1 MTLESKIK
9 EQYGKRNFKDNLYSG
24 TYSDLAEIEK
34 NNKAK
39 TLLRNFLGDNSDKT
53 ILEIGAGH
61 GGNIPMLLSAGFK
74 LENIFVNELLPE
86 RIENIKRNYPG
97 VKLFEGDALLIDFPR
112 KFDCV
117 FQSTVFTSIL
127 NREDRITL
135 AGKMWDLVKPGGII
149 FWYDFIYNNPKN
161 PDVRKVSIKE
171 VKGLF
176 KNAVQSRIHRVTLAP
191 PIGRKV
197 GRLYQLFNFPF
208 LRSHILAAFQ
218 KA

>member
-1 MTLESKIK
+1 MTLQNKII
-9 EQYGKRNFKDNLYSG
+9 EQYSKRNHKDKLYSG

-34 NNKAK
+34 DGKSK
-39 TLLRNFLGDNSDKT
+39 KLLNVYLGNLSDKT

-61 GGNIPMLLSAGFK
+61 GGNIPMLLSSGFK
-74 LENIFVNELLPE
+74 MENIFVNELLPE

-97 VKLFEGDALLIDFPR
+97 VKLFEGDALQIDFPF

-117 FQSTVFTSIL
+117 YQSTVFTSIL
-127 NREDRITL
+127 NKEDRSTL
-135 AGKMWDLVKPGGII
+135 ACKMWDLVKPGGII
-149 FWYDFIYNNPKN
+149 LWYDFIYNNPKN

-171 VKGLF
+171 VKVLF
-176 KNAVQSRIHRVTLAP
+176 KNAVKSQIHRVTLAP

-197 GRLYQLFNFPF
+197 GKLYPLFNFPF
-208 LRSHILAAFQ
+208 LRSHILAAFI